1 MNTSIIILNFNDGE
15 RTAALVKKI
24 KSYVLFDHII
34 VVDNLSTDNSMDI
47 LLPLKDA
54 VTDVI
59 SSGSNG
65 GYARGNNFGILHALK
80 NYGSDYIFVANPD
93 VSFTEDTAMQMVQ
106 ALKDHPEYGIV
117 APNVRQ
123 GYNAWELP
131 GFAGIIQSLFL
142 VAFTLHKK
150 RIRENIILS
159 PEELVQ
165 TGVVEGSFF
174 AISSKAYKA
183 ARGFDER
190 TFLYAEEI
198 IMARRLLAA
207 GYKEAVLRD
216 CYYDHLHSASIKKLY
231 HSSKAK
237 AFHHFRDS
245 FRVYNRYYLH
255 TTHFQNKVF
264 DLAYAAALL
273 ERHIYDGI
281 YKLLP

>member
-47 LLPLKDA
+47 LLPLRDA

-123 GYNAWELP
+123 GFNAWELP

-150 RIRENIILS
+150 RVRENIILS

-273 ERHIYDGI
+273 ERHIYDGV

>member
-123 GYNAWELP
+123 GFNAWELP

-255 TTHFQNKVF
+255 TTHFQNKIF
-264 DLAYAAALL
+264 NLAYAAALL
-273 ERHIYDGI
+273 ERHIYDGV

>member
-123 GYNAWELP
+123 GFNAWELP

-165 TGVVEGSFF
+165 TGVVQGSFF

-273 ERHIYDGI
+273 ERHIYDGV

>member
-93 VSFTEDTAMQMVQ
+93 VSFTEDTAMQMVKV
-106 ALKDHPEYGIV
+106 LKDRPEYGIV

-150 RIRENIILS
+150 RVRENIILS

-273 ERHIYDGI
+273 ERHIYDGV

>member
-106 ALKDHPEYGIV
+106 ALKDRPEYGIV

-123 GYNAWELP
+123 GFNAWELP

-207 GYKEAVLRD
+207 GYKEGVLRD

-273 ERHIYDGI
+273 ERHIYDGV

>member
-150 RIRENIILS
+150 RVRENIILS

-273 ERHIYDGI
+273 ERHIYDGV

>member
-123 GYNAWELP
+123 GFNAWELP

-273 ERHIYDGI
+273 ERHIYDGV

>member
-123 GYNAWELP
+123 GFNAWELP

-207 GYKEAVLRD
+207 GYKEGVLRD

-273 ERHIYDGI
+273 ERHIYDGV

>member
-47 LLPLKDA
+47 LLPLRDA

-273 ERHIYDGI
+273 ERHIYDGV